1 MIDRFGRQVNY
12 LRISVTDRC
21 NLRCRYCMP
30 GTGVQLL
37 RHDELLSYEEIL
49 AVAQEAVRLG
59 IRKVRLT
66 GGEPLVRRNVVAL
79 VGMLAEVPG
88 LEDLSMTTN
97 GTLLAQHASALRA
110 AGLHRL
116 NISLDTTDPGR
127 YRHITRGG
135 EVSQVLEGL
144 NAALA
149 AGFRQIKLN
158 CVVTESG
165 NAADAQMVSALGRRL
180 GLEVRFIRRMDLAGG
195 VFAPV
200 EGGSGGDCRICNRLR
215 LSSNGLIRPCLFSDI
230 GFSVRDLGA
239 RQALLQALAH
249 KPESGDVCSN
259 ATISQVGG

>member
-30 GTGVQLL
+30 EAGIQLL

-49 AVAQEAVRLG
+49 EVAQEAVRLG
-59 IRKVRLT
+59 IRKIRLT

-79 VGMLAEVPG
+79 VGMLAELGGV
-88 LEDLSMTTN
+88 EDLSMTTN

-116 NISLDTTDPGR
+116 NISLDTTDPDK

-135 EVSQVLEGL
+135 EVGHVLDGI

-149 AGFRQIKLN
+149 ADFSQIKLN
-158 CVVTESG
+158 CVITESSSET
-165 NAADAQMVSALGRRL
+165 DAKTVRILGRQL
-180 GLEVRFIRRMDLAGG
+180 GLKVRYIRRMDLAGG

-215 LSSNGLIRPCLFSDI
+215 LSSNGQIRPCLFSDI
-230 GFSVRDLGA
+230 GFCVRELGA
-239 RQALLQALAH
+239 AQALLQALAH
-249 KPESGDVCSN
+249 KPESGEVCSN

>member
-21 NLRCRYCMP
+21 NLRCRYCLP
-30 GTGVQLL
+30 ETGVQLL

-49 AVAQEAVRLG
+49 EVAQEAVRLG
-59 IRKVRLT
+59 ICKIRLT

-79 VGMLAEVPG
+79 VGKLAEVPG
-88 LEDLSMTTN
+88 VADLSMTTN
-97 GTLLAQHASALRA
+97 GTLLAQHASGLRA
-110 AGLHRL
+110 AGLHRV
-116 NISLDTTDPGR
+116 NISLDTTDPDR
-127 YRHITRGG
+127 YRHLTRGG
-135 EVSQVLEGL
+135 EVSQVLDGI
-144 NAALA
+144 NAVLA

-158 CVVTESG
+158 CVVTESSSET
-165 NAADAQMVSALGRRL
+165 DAQTLRALGRQL

-215 LSSNGLIRPCLFSDI
+215 LSSNGQIRPCLFSDLA
-230 GFSVRDLGA
+230 FSVRELGA
-239 RQALLQALAH
+239 RESLLRALAH